1 MNKIHLLI
9 AAMIALF
16 ALLITKGD
24 SLMPR
29 GIRNKNPGNI
39 EDNGTQWRGR
49 LGNDGRFIIFD
60 KPEHGIRAI
69 ARILNTYQS
78 KYNITTLEGI
88 INRWAPPHEN
98 NTDAYISHAEKS
110 LKISRHTP
118 IGFQHYEP
126 LIKVIIKHEN
136 GVQPY
141 SDEVIRNGIA
151 AA

>member
-1 MNKIHLLI
+1 MPSLRFVII
-9 AAMIALF
+9 GVAAVL
-16 ALLITKGD
+16 LLITKGD

-39 EDNGTQWRGR
+39 EDNGTAWRGR
-49 LGNDGRFIIFD
+49 MGNDGRFIIFD
-60 KPEHGIRAI
+60 TPENGIRAI

-78 KYNITTLEGI
+78 KYGINTLHGI
-88 INRWAPPHEN
+88 IHRWAPSHEN
-98 NTDAYISHAEKS
+98 NTEAYIQHAEKE

-118 IGFQHYEP
+118 IGFQHLES

-141 SDEVIRNGIA
+141 SDKVIRNGIA